1 MPSWSSKGKRKMAAC
16 KNQASP
22 RTWGLQVGAMVSA
35 LFFSWLCADSMCEK
49 IRFGRHTCPSPQR
62 GGKEKKEGEP
72 VDGAS
77 GQGGWGAASRQ
88 DQTRPPR
95 QNVRARWG
103 APSTVSSRSIV
114 IGQDQNSPKL
124 INFWL
129 SSWRYFEFPIDQFI
143 ANSLFHWF
151 LIEQLNWFLI
161 EPLTTFWIN

>member
-35 LFFSWLCADSMCEK
+35 LFFSWLCADSMREK
-49 IRFGRHTCPSPQR
+49 IRFRRHTCPSPQR

-77 GQGGWGAASRQ
+77 GQGGWGGRKPAGS
-88 DQTRPPR
+88 
-95 QNVRARWG
+95 
-103 APSTVSSRSIV
+103 VSKTFEHAGGPHRLYRLDRL
-114 IGQDQNSPKL
+114 IGRDHNSPKL

-143 ANSLFHWF
+143 ANSFFHWF